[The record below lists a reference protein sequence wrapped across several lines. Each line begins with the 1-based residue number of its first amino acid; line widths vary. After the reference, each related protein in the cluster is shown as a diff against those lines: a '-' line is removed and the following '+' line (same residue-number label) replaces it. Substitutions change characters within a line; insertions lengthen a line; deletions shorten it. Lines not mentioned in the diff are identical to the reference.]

1 MTADP
6 RWDEVI
12 PFHGEKIEIHPEVLP
27 DNTTGVIYLTGQLTT
42 ENSPAVMA
50 HLRNALNSGPLPT
63 TIVLDLRGLRYASS
77 TGIGVIA
84 KLLVDLQNRSIA
96 LQLANVADNVR
107 GVFDLLGFSAFF
119 LFIERP

>member
-1 MTADP
+1 MTAGP

-12 PFHGEKIEIHPEVLP
+12 PFHGEKIEIRAEVSP
-27 DNTTGVIYLTGQLTT
+27 DNTTGVVYLTGQLNT

-50 HLRNALNSGPLPT
+50 HLRNTLNSEPLPA
-63 TIVLDLRGLRYASS
+63 TIVLDMRGVRYASS

-119 LFIERP
+119 RFIERP